1 MAHTH
6 APGLV
11 LHMYP
16 EVLLKFGA
24 SHTVEPQDAVA
35 AQHYFVCLSADATDA
50 LWTPLYLT
58 RGDHRLAIP
67 EAAKAG
73 NARWTRGP
81 SYYDPDELW
90 RIPAQG
96 GATRRGGGDGPV
108 GTEDAE
114 HGRVGLAAKPR
125 AISIGCGVPRRR
137 PGHRAGLT
145 LLGRMPAENDAGRS
159 RRRICRA
166 ARRTKAPGRVAI

>member
-35 AQHYFVCLSADATDA
+35 AQHYFVCLSADASEG
-50 LWTPLYLT
+50 LWTPLYLA
-58 RGDHRLAIP
+58 RGEHRLAIP
-67 EAAKAG
+67 EAAKSG
-73 NARWTRGP
+73 HARWTRGP

-90 RIPAQG
+90 RIPHKAAQRAASAALDQTGPKAPNLVALASLPGRAQFPPDSALRGVALATAQG
-96 GATRRGGGDGPV
+96 
-108 GTEDAE
+108 
-114 HGRVGLAAKPR
+114 
-125 AISIGCGVPRRR
+125 
-137 PGHRAGLT
+137 
-145 LLGRMPAENDAGRS
+145 
-159 RRRICRA
+159 
-166 ARRTKAPGRVAI
+166 

>member
-35 AQHYFVCLSADATDA
+35 AQHYFVCLSADATEA

-67 EAAKAG
+67 EAAKSG

-90 RIPAQG
+90 RIPHKAAQRGAAAAMDQSGPKTQNTVALASLPSRAQFPSDSAFRGVAQATAQG
-96 GATRRGGGDGPV
+96 
-108 GTEDAE
+108 
-114 HGRVGLAAKPR
+114 
-125 AISIGCGVPRRR
+125 
-137 PGHRAGLT
+137 
-145 LLGRMPAENDAGRS
+145 
-159 RRRICRA
+159 
-166 ARRTKAPGRVAI
+166 